1 MKKVLILFSL
11 LIGIS
16 GCNVVDYLSGIDY
29 ERSPVMEHQLADS
42 KIAVLMVLE
51 AEMEA
56 IEFSLY
62 NEQALPV
69 SYNYQFSLEQL
80 INQRWYVLPQQPNF
94 TYSPSWMILE
104 GFDWYRDRIVL
115 EDFYKELQPGHYR
128 LVKEIEGDQQQ
139 SFYIVAEFDLAA
151 NSEE

>member
-29 ERSPVMEHQLADS
+29 ERSPVMTHQLVDS
-42 KIAVLMVLE
+42 EVAVLMVLE
-51 AEMEA
+51 AEMEG

-62 NEQALPV
+62 NERALPLA
-69 SYNYQFSLEQL
+69 YNYQFSLEQFL
-80 INQRWYVLPQQPNF
+80 NQRWYVVPQHPNL
-94 TYSPSWMILE
+94 TYASTMMTLE

-115 EDFYKELQPGHYR
+115 EDFYTELQPGHYR
-128 LVKEIEGDQQQ
+128 LVKEIEDDQQQ

-151 NSEE
+151 STEE